1 MPLIAREFV
10 SLVGAGSS
18 VNETVSLSNYAFLY
32 GTFPTAPGVF
42 VYATHYDLAVQ
53 MVRLNGEKLEAKIAG
68 VRFIYGRFLI
78 ADRRWY
84 GGLHVHFGSAHVCFR
99 ENDNDHSVGS

>member
-10 SLVGAGSS
+10 SLVGAGAD

-53 MVRLNGEKLEAKIAG
+53 MVRFNCWKLWICE
-68 VRFIYGRFLI
+68 VESRFWIYDCYFLI
-78 ADRRWY
+78 ADCRWY
-84 GGLHVHFGSAHVCFR
+84 GGLYIYVGSSDVRFR
-99 ENDNDHSVGS
+99 KNDNAH